1 MAAVPDP
8 PVRAEARLVAAAA
21 GLVAAAALAG
31 LLAGQFAVRNTPVLV
46 LALTAV
52 LLPVA
57 ILKRRAAG
65 PIALLIAALAIEQSP
80 FLVGTSDPAITDRI
94 PFFHGTSHGNE
105 ADLLFAFVAIAW
117 AARWRREGVASAGPT
132 SPLRVAVGAL
142 ALAVVVGLLLGKMHH
157 GDLRIA
163 MTEIRP
169 YVYLATAFA
178 LSAALLNRR
187 EAVHAVLWTIV
198 ICDAIK
204 AAQAVWIFWATA
216 RHVDPRPEAVL
227 GHEQSV
233 FFGLG
238 LLIPLALWLFGVR
251 GRLRTWSTALVPL
264 VLLADL
270 VNSRRTAWLI
280 LGSGVLI
287 LGLVVFVVL
296 PERRRV
302 VGRLGLIS
310 ALVASVYLPLYWNRT
325 GTIGQPARAIHSMI
339 SPDPRDEL
347 SNLYRIQE
355 NANLEINIR
364 EGGLLGRGFGV
375 PIDYVLPI
383 ADIRSLDPLITYIP
397 HDGVLY
403 IPMRM
408 GLFGVIAFW
417 SVLGCGII
425 SACRLAR
432 SRDRELAAF
441 GALVAG
447 ALVGYALMGYNDQGF
462 YFFRIAIVIGTL
474 LGIVEAMRR
483 REAAVTD

>member
-1 MAAVPDP
+1 MAAVPDRP
-8 PVRAEARLVAAAA
+8 ARADARIVAAAA
-21 GLVAAAALAG
+21 GLALAAAV
-31 LLAGQFAVRNTPVLV
+31 LAGQSAVRNTPVLV
-46 LALTAV
+46 LALTAA

-65 PIALLIAALAIEQSP
+65 PIALLVAALLIEQSQ
-80 FLVGTSDPAITDRI
+80 FLVGTSDPAITDRL
-94 PFFHGTSHGNE
+94 PFFHGTSHGNQ

-117 AARWRREGVASAGPT
+117 LVRWRRESRPAAAYQ
-132 SPLRVAVGAL
+132 SPLRA
-142 ALAVVVGLLLGKMHH
+142 AVVALMFAVAIGLLVGKMHH

-163 MTEIRP
+163 VTEIRP
-169 YVYLATAFA
+169 YVYLAAAFS

-187 EAVHAVLWTIV
+187 EALHAVLWTIV
-198 ICDAIK
+198 ICGGIK
-204 AAQAVWIFWATA
+204 ALQAVWIFWTVA
-216 RHVDPRPEAVL
+216 RHVNPRPEAVL

-233 FFGLG
+233 FFGLCI
-238 LLIPLALWLFGVR
+238 LIPFALWLFGVR
-251 GRLRTWSTALVPL
+251 GRLRTWSTMLVPL

-280 LGSGVLI
+280 LGAGVLV

-302 VGRLGLIS
+302 VGRLALVG

-383 ADIRSLDPLITYIP
+383 ADIKSLDPLITYIP

-403 IPMRM
+403 VPMRM

-432 SRDRELAAF
+432 SRDREVAAF
-441 GALVAG
+441 GALVVA

-483 REAAVTD
+483 REATVTD